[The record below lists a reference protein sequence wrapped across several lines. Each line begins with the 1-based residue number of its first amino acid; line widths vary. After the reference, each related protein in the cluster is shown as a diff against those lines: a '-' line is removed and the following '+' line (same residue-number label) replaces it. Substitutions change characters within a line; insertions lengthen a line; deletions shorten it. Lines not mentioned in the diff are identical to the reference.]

1 MAIRKKKLISR
12 PVHGSETEICDEIGH
27 VTLIVQNFIFV
38 SCGDNVIGEML

>member
-12 PVHGSETEICDEIGH
+12 PVHGSETEICDEIGN

-38 SCGDNVIGEML
+38 SCGDNVIEEML